1 LILDLTYVFYSSLII
16 VCLLPLYIYREKF
29 FSKNYKNNGGFPLF
43 VSDLKEYM
51 SNFHPK
57 IKIDYSFINRTVNEP
72 NLELRETIIIE
83 NVISQFFNYA
93 YAKKTQDD
101 IPREKHWLNYEEKS
115 ISNPKYPSDWPLRK
129 EFAWKRDNKCCNRC
143 GNNLNLKDSYTCFV
157 KDIKDGGGYNL
168 ENIITLCIDCNKILH
183 SQNPKSTMS
192 SLVLNEKL
200 MALINA

>member
-1 LILDLTYVFYSSLII
+1 MILDLTYVFYSSLII
-16 VCLLPLYIYREKF
+16 VCLLPLYIYREKI

-93 YAKKTQDD
+93 YAKKNT
-101 IPREKHWLNYEEKS
+101 R
-115 ISNPKYPSDWPLRK
+115 
-129 EFAWKRDNKCCNRC
+129 
-143 GNNLNLKDSYTCFV
+143 
-157 KDIKDGGGYNL
+157 
-168 ENIITLCIDCNKILH
+168 
-183 SQNPKSTMS
+183 
-192 SLVLNEKL
+192 
-200 MALINA
+200 